1 LDWVLIFNQAHPQRV
16 LSAYLAHYNSARPHR
31 SRILEVP
38 EPVPGAHRRARPATG
53 AIERLD
59 VLGGLI
65 HEYRR
70 VA

>member
-1 LDWVLIFNQAHPQRV
+1 VDWVLVFDQAHVHRV

-31 SRILEVP
+31 SLSLEVP
-38 EPVPGAHRRARPATG
+38 VPLEGVDPARVGEG

-70 VA
+70 AA